1 MASIIISAVGERKE
15 TPRIWFEGE
24 KLNRE
29 GFRVGEKY
37 LVDDTRDDRLV
48 LVRVKDDP
56 DARVVSFRKRNGKL
70 VPIIDI
76 NNKSLAKWFEV
87 SQKLRIAIRRGKII
101 ITKHILTGQ
110 VAARL
115 EKARKALSERR
126 KLAVHSHYHGAG
138 VLDLAIHSGF
148 ARAGVGS
155 FVQVAIEKERDYLD
169 ISLSRNPEL
178 FTPDSILIQGGV
190 EEVIPD
196 SRVPCD
202 VFLAGLPCLGASV
215 AGRAKMRHV
224 KGESRT
230 YLPEE
235 HDTAGSLFFYT
246 LNHIIASQPWLVILE
261 NVKAYSSSA
270 SMAVIRSV
278 LSSAGYVVSER
289 VLGGNEFG
297 ALEDR
302 ERLCVVAV
310 TKGLEDVVDLTDVQP
325 LMSKPDTLGEVLDD
339 IPADSSMWRKMEYLA
354 KKEKRDIADGKGF
367 RRQLFTGEESRI
379 STITRQYQKR
389 RSTDPMILHPDRPE
403 LSRLL
408 TPEEHCRCKGIPL
421 KLIDDPAIATGTK
434 HEVLGQSVIFPA
446 FEAVGYALARQLSAL
461 ISWPSDSALAA

>member
-1 MASIIISAVGERKE
+1 MASIIISTVGERKD

-24 KLNRE
+24 KLRRE
-29 GFRVGEKY
+29 GFRAGEHY
-37 LVDDTRDDRLV
+37 RMDDSQRDRLI
-48 LVRVKDDP
+48 LVRVNDDS
-56 DARVVSFRKRNGKL
+56 DARVVSSRKRNGKR

-87 SQKLRIAIRRGKII
+87 SQKLRIAIRRGRII
-101 ITKHILTGQ
+101 ITKHILTGH

-115 EKARKALSERR
+115 EKARKAIAERR

-138 VLDLAIHSGF
+138 VLDLAIHSGL
-148 ARAGVGS
+148 AKAGVNS
-155 FVQVAIEKERDYLD
+155 FVQVAIEKEREYLD
-169 ISLSRNPEL
+169 VSLSQNPEL
-178 FTPDSILIQGGV
+178 FLEDSILIEGGIEDV
-190 EEVIPD
+190 TPD
-196 SRVPCD
+196 SRIPCD
-202 VFLAGLPCLGASV
+202 ILLAGLPCLGASV
-215 AGRAKMRHV
+215 AGRSKMRHI

-297 ALEDR
+297 ALENR

-310 TKGLEDVVDLTDVQP
+310 TQGLEDVVDLTDVEP
-325 LMSKPDTLGEVLDD
+325 LVSKPDTLGEVLDD
-339 IPADSSMWRKMEYLA
+339 IPADSPMWREMAYLA
-354 KKEKRDIADGKGF
+354 KKEKRDIADAKGF

-379 STITRQYQKR
+379 STITRQYHRR
-389 RSTDPMILHPDRPE
+389 RSTDPMIRHPEKPE

-408 TPEEHCRCKGIPL
+408 TPEEHSRCMGIPL
-421 KLIDDPAIATGTK
+421 KIIEDPAIATGTK
-434 HEVLGQSVIFPA
+434 HEILGQSVIFPA

-461 ISWPSDSALAA
+461 ISWPSGATLAA